1 MLKYIFELLGTFIL
15 LFVILNKGQP
25 IPIAI
30 ALATGIY
37 ISSNI
42 SGGHLN
48 PVVSTVMLLKQNIDF
63 TNYVG
68 YILSQL
74 AGGLI
79 AFHLHSLVVKE

>member
-15 LFVILNKGQP
+15 LFVFLNRGQP

-30 ALATGIY
+30 ALAVGMY
-37 ISSNI
+37 ISGNV

-68 YILSQL
+68 YIMAQL

-79 AFHLHSLVVKE
+79 AYHLHSLVVKD

>member
-1 MLKYIFELLGTFIL
+1 MLNYLFELLGTFIL

-25 IPIAI
+25 LPIAI
-30 ALATGIY
+30 ALAAGIY
-37 ISSNI
+37 ISGNV

-48 PVVSTVMLLKQNIDF
+48 PVVSTVMLLKQNINF

-68 YILSQL
+68 YIMSQL

-79 AFHLHSLVVKE
+79 AFHLHSLVVKD